1 MSEQPLPQPRSS
13 MREALE
19 KEDKEKAA
27 AAAAAAKDKAAVPKN
42 GGNGGGKNGGGN
54 GGGGGN
60 NGGGPPQSGE
70 ETAREIQVV
79 REAYR
84 RETTAPS
91 YVIPEEPPAM
101 VELVGWY
108 LYGFCSY
115 FITHLLLPVLFP
127 AIVTQVA
134 FPASDFTPES
144 KYTVKGATCSIHEM
158 SMYQRLTRHS
168 IAIDGSRLSPLGW
181 SGLSWAIGI
190 LIVAPILTQ
199 TAHHLDRGQYQSL
212 ILIAATSFGSFFCL
226 LTGFFKTVWV
236 FLFYILFIAGS
247 IIVAE
252 AVHTRNL
259 GLMIRGLA
267 AHDSGK
273 HLVLRRRAAAS
284 QLSLYCT
291 AIGGIGAALMAAFM
305 YHMLRRTDQLTGLWV
320 VSIFSGLIW
329 FIGIC
334 HGLFTNRPSSSSP
347 ATAFEP
353 NFFTKLSY
361 SMTLLRYPQA
371 IGSLVAVFLSS
382 FATMCIFTSGTLYA
396 IGGVCIKPVLVLV
409 LWILYFLFPLI
420 SLPLL
425 HPIQIIIRADAVRM
439 QLLGFII
446 CLFVSGAGFYFKSHR
461 WRAGHIIVIA
471 LVQSTANGI
480 LYSFG
485 RILLLDAS
493 PPGKEGAF
501 AVWYAFVRCIGA
513 MIGFAAA
520 SAGPGRAGGSF
531 AAAFLGSFLGIIVLI
546 FGNVSNIGALK
557 AAGHLKGMDDE
568 KRMGGLGMEKGEGMG
583 SAVAD
588 SGEGRG
594 RV

>member
-13 MREALE
+13 MREALQ
-19 KEDKEKAA
+19 KEDKEKPPAA
-27 AAAAAAKDKAAVPKN
+27 
-42 GGNGGGKNGGGN
+42 
-54 GGGGGN
+54 
-60 NGGGPPQSGE
+60 E
-70 ETAREIQVV
+70 ETTREIQVV

-84 RETTAPS
+84 QPAAPA
-91 YVIPEEPPAM
+91 YVMPEEPPAM

-108 LYGFCSY
+108 LYGFCSF

-134 FPASDFTPES
+134 FPSSDFTPEA
-144 KYTVKGATCSIHEM
+144 KYTVKGASCSVHEM
-158 SMYQRLTRHS
+158 SMYQRLTRYT
-168 IAIDGSRLSPLGW
+168 IDISSSHMSPLGW
-181 SGLSWAIGI
+181 SALSWAIGI
-190 LIVAPILTQ
+190 LLVAPLLTQ
-199 TAHHLDRGQYQSL
+199 VAHHLDRGQYQSL

-236 FLFYILFIAGS
+236 FLFYILFIAAS
-247 IIVAE
+247 IIIAE

-347 ATAFEP
+347 TTAFEP
-353 NFFTKLSY
+353 NFISKLKY
-361 SMTLLRYPQA
+361 SMTIGHYPQA

-396 IGGVCIKPVLVLV
+396 IGGVCIKPVLVLA

-446 CLFVSGAGFYFKSHR
+446 ALFVSGAGFYFKSHR
-461 WRAGHIIVIA
+461 WRAAHIIIIA

-501 AVWYAFVRCIGA
+501 AIWYAYVRCMGA
-513 MIGFAAA
+513 MIGFAVA

-557 AAGHLKGMDDE
+557 AAGHLKGMEDD
-568 KRMGGLGMEKGEGMG
+568 KRIGEKGEGM

-588 SGEGRG
+588 SGESRG

>member
-13 MREALE
+13 MREALQ
-19 KEDKEKAA
+19 KEDKEKASSA
-27 AAAAAAKDKAAVPKN
+27 APPAKEKAAVAPPHVAAPPMAK
-42 GGNGGGKNGGGN
+42 N
-54 GGGGGN
+54 GGGGGKGG
-60 NGGGPPQSGE
+60 NGGQPPAPE
-70 ETAREIQVV
+70 ETTREIQVV

-84 RETTAPS
+84 QPAAPA
-91 YVIPEEPPAM
+91 YVMPEEPPAM

-108 LYGFCSY
+108 LYGFCSF

-134 FPASDFTPES
+134 FPSSDFNPEA
-144 KYTVKGATCSIHEM
+144 KYTVKGASCSVHEM
-158 SMYQRLTRHS
+158 SMYQRLTRYT
-168 IAIDGSRLSPLGW
+168 IAISSSHMSPLGW
-181 SGLSWAIGI
+181 SALSWAIGI
-190 LIVAPILTQ
+190 LLVAPLLTQ
-199 TAHHLDRGQYQSL
+199 VAHHLDRGQYQSL

-236 FLFYILFIAGS
+236 FLFYILFIAAS
-247 IIVAE
+247 IIIAE

-347 ATAFEP
+347 TTAFEP
-353 NFFTKLSY
+353 NFFSKLRY
-361 SMTLLRYPQA
+361 SMTIGRYPQA

-396 IGGVCIKPVLVLV
+396 IGGVCIKPVLVLA

-446 CLFVSGAGFYFKSHR
+446 ALFVSGAGFYFKSHR
-461 WRAGHIIVIA
+461 WRAAHIIIIA

-501 AVWYAFVRCIGA
+501 AIWYAYVRCMGA
-513 MIGFAAA
+513 MIGFAVA

-557 AAGHLKGMDDE
+557 AAGHLKGMEDE
-568 KRMGGLGMEKGEGMG
+568 KRIGEKGEGM

-588 SGEGRG
+588 SGESRG